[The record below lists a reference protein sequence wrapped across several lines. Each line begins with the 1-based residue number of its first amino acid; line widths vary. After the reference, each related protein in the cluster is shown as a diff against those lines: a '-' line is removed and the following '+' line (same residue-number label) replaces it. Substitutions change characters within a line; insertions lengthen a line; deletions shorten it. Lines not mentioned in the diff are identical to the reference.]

1 MVAPHHGHELRG
13 ARFLGGDGAPAL
25 LKRRDQEFVPALL
38 RELKSPEG
46 RAETR
51 RSVAA
56 DRDGQRVLRLF
67 QPVHRVFH
75 LSVLE
80 LVCRPHVA
88 ERANPGRIVGSGLV
102 VRRIAQRRDA
112 NGKPLPPD
120 LNLPPEQQPVE
131 GWMKDGDRVRGWMRL
146 DGRRD
151 QDPDPKHRRPP
162 LRAGNA
168 AVTAKLRQ
176 PDLEWDRWAE
186 AHSPLFVAP
195 PEACEA
201 AGATLLYGV
210 VPTTSG
216 ELTEA
221 ALEPP
226 QVDDAGLVAMI
237 PPFLQ
242 PGAHSLPATLK
253 PDRLPEK
260 EADQAAF
267 LDAVR
272 DVSLLR
278 GLDAF
283 DGSPEAK
290 RLLAVLDRIEVRAG
304 PTVVGRLGT
313 VLAAAARAFEDENA
327 KGPGFAAS
335 WTVPAGEAFRRDL
348 KEALR
353 ALLNR
358 KLDALTAGVGRFERR
373 GALYQV
379 RAFARV
385 KRCDACPP
393 DLVWSAPSAPFAI
406 VPWYEDGGGAP
417 VKVQLPSA
425 KLADLSKLKP
435 NVAFEVP
442 SSVQDLLGG
451 MKVKTP
457 MEIQPGSLK
466 LGLDWICGFSIPLIT
481 LCAFIVLSIF
491 LMLLNIIF
499 WWLPFIKICI
509 PIPTASRSERT

>member
-13 ARFLGGDGAPAL
+13 AAFLGGGGAPSL

-46 RAETR
+46 RGETR
-51 RSVAA
+51 RTLAG
-56 DRDGQRVLRLF
+56 DRDPRRVLRMY

-88 ERANPGRIVGSGLV
+88 ERANPARIVGSGLV
-102 VRRIAQRRDA
+102 VRRIALQRDA
-112 NGKPLPPD
+112 DGKPLPYD
-120 LNLPPEQQPVE
+120 LTLPPEQQPVE

-146 DGRRD
+146 GGRAD

-168 AVTAKLRQ
+168 VVTARLRQ

-186 AHSPLFVAP
+186 SFSPLFVAP
-195 PEACEA
+195 PEACES

-221 ALEPP
+221 ELEPP
-226 QVDDAGLVAMI
+226 RVDEGGLVAMV
-237 PPFLQ
+237 PAFLQ
-242 PGAHSLPATLK
+242 PGARSLPANLK
-253 PDRLPEK
+253 PEKLPEDEK
-260 EADQAAF
+260 DQAAF

-290 RLLAVLDRIEVRAG
+290 AFLAVLDRIEVRNG
-304 PTVVGRLGT
+304 PAVVGRLG
-313 VLAAAARAFEDENA
+313 AALTQAARAFEDENA
-327 KGPGFAAS
+327 KGPGFAAT

-353 ALLNR
+353 GLLNR
-358 KLDALTAGVGRFERR
+358 KLDALTAGVGRYDRR

-379 RAFARV
+379 RAFVRV

-406 VPWYEDGGGAP
+406 VPWYEDGGAPP

-425 KLADLSKLKP
+425 KLSELSKLKP

-442 SSVQDLLGG
+442 ASVQDLLGG
-451 MKVKTP
+451 MKIKTP
-457 MEIQPGSLK
+457 MEVQSGNLK

-509 PIPTASRSERT
+509 PIPTVSRSERT